1 MWSQGAVPCPFG
13 SQELLASIWTLVL
26 RNQRRGVWPGGFG
39 VAGVVEGV
47 MTAATQLCKEC
58 RPQSWLTDAR
68 PNACVCFSDVS
79 KSQRSPTLQ
88 SLRSAAR
95 ARHWLRSFLLI
106 VTKSAAQPRSQPA
119 GSHATV
125 CITLVSQNLEN
136 EDEVIRTNAKRQAV
150 QADNQGRCCLQEA

>member
-1 MWSQGAVPCPFG
+1 MS
-13 SQELLASIWTLVL
+13 SLLGLGLPTKFKLKQKPIEEAAH
-26 RNQRRGVWPGGFG
+26 GFSPISNSREFILPTPSHE
-39 VAGVVEGV
+39 A
-47 MTAATQLCKEC
+47 
-58 RPQSWLTDAR
+58 RPQSWLTVAR

-106 VTKSAAQPRSQPA
+106 VTDTKSAAQPRSQPA